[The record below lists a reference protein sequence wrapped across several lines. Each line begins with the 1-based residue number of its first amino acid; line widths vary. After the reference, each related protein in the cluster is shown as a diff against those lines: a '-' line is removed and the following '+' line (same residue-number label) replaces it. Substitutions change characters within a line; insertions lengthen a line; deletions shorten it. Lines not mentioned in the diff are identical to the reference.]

1 MTAVRRD
8 QIPIHPSSESES
20 AMSSYLTG
28 IAILL
33 LVLSPLFVPVAV
45 TVAPLLA
52 AGVRRV
58 LQAFGLSAR
67 PA

>member
-1 MTAVRRD
+1 MLRD
-8 QIPIHPSSESES
+8 QKPIHSSSESES

-33 LVLSPLFVPVAV
+33 LVLSPLFIPVAI
-45 TVAPLLA
+45 TVAPLVA

-58 LQAFGLSAR
+58 LQAFRLSAR

>member
-1 MTAVRRD
+1 
-8 QIPIHPSSESES
+8 
-20 AMSSYLTG
+20 MSSYLAG

-33 LVLSPLFVPVAV
+33 LVLSPLFIPVAV
-45 TVAPLLA
+45 TVAPLVA

-58 LQAFGLSAR
+58 FRAFGLSAR

>member
-1 MTAVRRD
+1 
-8 QIPIHPSSESES
+8 
-20 AMSSYLTG
+20 MSDYITG

-45 TVAPLLA
+45 TVAPLAA

-58 LQAFGLSAR
+58 ARALGFSR
-67 PA
+67 PAPRRA